1 MGSIKVDHFFQ
12 STLFD
17 RVRSLSDIL
26 CDLENVLNKRSLTAR
41 QKQDLHSIVEGCR
54 DVLIDL
60 NKVMDKY
67 HCLIVSPK
75 SLGDKSQRL
84 WKKLR
89 WEIRSHNGTSF
100 TYNIKHKPSEYFQ
113 WKPNQVRDAH

>member
-12 STLFD
+12 CNLFD

-26 CDLENVLNKRSLTAR
+26 CDLENVLNKRNLTAR

-89 WEIRSHNGTSF
+89 WKSDDITELRSRIISNISLLNIFNGSL
-100 TYNIKHKPSEYFQ
+100 IK
-113 WKPNQVRDAH
+113 